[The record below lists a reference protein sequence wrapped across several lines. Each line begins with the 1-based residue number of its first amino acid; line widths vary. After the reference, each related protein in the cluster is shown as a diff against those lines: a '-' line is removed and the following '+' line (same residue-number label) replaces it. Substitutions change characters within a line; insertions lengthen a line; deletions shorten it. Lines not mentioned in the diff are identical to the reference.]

1 MEYQQQNGMV
11 QWNGTGWKA
20 LFDEA
25 CSAGKALQA
34 LKTAM
39 ANMTV
44 HGRDFEDNEGLRTA
58 QAEHR
63 VILST
68 LAQAEDYLQQRI
80 DHTLKGHM
88 DHLPKPMKAP
98 HWASVDAKDWT

>member
-1 MEYQQQNGMV
+1 MEYLYTMQYQQQDGMV
-11 QWNGTGWKA
+11 EFNGTGWKA
-20 LFDEA
+20 LFKEA
-25 CSAGKALQA
+25 GSAGKALQE

-44 HGRDFEDNEGLRTA
+44 HGRDFEDNESLRTA

-63 VILST
+63 IVMAT
-68 LAQAEDYLQQRI
+68 LAQAEDYLQQRV

-88 DHLPKPMKAP
+88 Q
-98 HWASVDAKDWT
+98 SVTRTPYIPQR